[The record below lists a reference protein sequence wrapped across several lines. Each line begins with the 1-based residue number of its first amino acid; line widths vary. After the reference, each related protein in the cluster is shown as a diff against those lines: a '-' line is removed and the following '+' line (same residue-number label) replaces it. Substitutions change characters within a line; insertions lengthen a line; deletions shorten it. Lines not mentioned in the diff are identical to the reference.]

1 MDSAFATN
9 ERMLA
14 LVTEQLNNLLDRVL
28 PVRDSAPVGVCGFPC
43 AGDCQTCEQSE
54 RDLAAFYA
62 SEAVAVPVAAE
73 PMEIVVRAAET
84 SASVEGGNS
93 VPAEDVE
100 GHVEVQ
106 VMAPAGDE
114 SQDSTLEVARAMD
127 ALDEVQRSGEAYEDE
142 DDGYRGC
149 QCLDCLNHDD
159 PDYRPYYDDEDD
171 GGYGLDWNESG
182 YFD

>member
-1 MDSAFATN
+1 MDSAFVTD

-14 LVTEQLNNLLDRVL
+14 LVTEQLNNVLDRVI
-28 PVRDSAPVGVCGFPC
+28 PVDNSAAPVGVCGFPC

-62 SEAVAVPVAAE
+62 SEAVAPQPVE
-73 PMEIVVRAAET
+73 VIVRAAEA

-93 VPAEDVE
+93 APAEDVE

-114 SQDSTLEVARAMD
+114 SQDSALEVARAMD
-127 ALDEVQRSGEAYEDE
+127 ALDEVQRSGDAFEEAHALRTFDCSCPNCQYLDDAYDE
-142 DDGYRGC
+142 R
-149 QCLDCLNHDD
+149 
-159 PDYRPYYDDEDD
+159 DYGD
-171 GGYGLDWNESG
+171 GYGLDWNESG